1 MTRPNDANDHLKQYL
16 QQLTQQARGRLL
28 AELERLHLLGQDV
41 PHSQEMIAA
50 LRAELRNTG
59 ESHYRVGNPSRYF
72 FEPLEPVLVDIPPE
86 RVNSGQIAR
95 GSLGPIW
102 GLMTEKLLPRMA
114 DEYVASVRK
123 FIVANNQSET
133 RRIAAAFQD
142 KVVAYLDGVLKT
154 GDGSATVR
162 AGLDVYT
169 TSRATFDD
177 LMKMLRV
184 IHARR
189 ELADFARALPPKIAA
204 LEKDQ
209 LARILDLLNKLQ
221 AKRSDIAPFAL
232 AIIAK
237 RLEKPWQL
245 ILLATRPARSRAVP
259 MIAAAPYALAVS
271 MALDQIDE
279 KRLMLVDALKRNRIL
294 PAKEILAEIHAAD
307 EAMRAHIDLDGS
319 DWGARL
325 LKTMADVE
333 TAIEAEINSIP
344 SDHHH
349 VFHVLEAAKLRGDN
363 SVGAR
368 LGRMVRMAAAGW
380 RSS

>member
-1 MTRPNDANDHLKQYL
+1 MTRPNDATDHLKQYL
-16 QQLTQQARGRLL
+16 QQLTQQARSRLL

-72 FEPLEPVLVDIPPE
+72 FEPLEPVLVNIPPE

-114 DEYVASVRK
+114 DEYVATIGK
-123 FIVANNQSET
+123 FIVANNQSEA
-133 RRIAAAFQD
+133 RRIAAAFQN
-142 KVVAYLDGVLKT
+142 KVVAYLDGVLKA
-154 GDGSATVR
+154 GDGPATVR
-162 AGLDVYT
+162 AGLDIYT

-177 LMKMLRV
+177 LTKMLRV
-184 IHARR
+184 IHARQ

-209 LARILDLLNKLQ
+209 LARILDLLNRLQ
-221 AKRSDIAPFAL
+221 AKRGDIAPFAL
-232 AIIAK
+232 AVIAK

-245 ILLATRPARSRAVP
+245 ILLATRPARSRAAP
-259 MIAAAPYALAVS
+259 TIAATPYALAVS

-279 KRLMLVDALKRNRIL
+279 KRLMLIDALKCNRIL

-307 EAMRAHIDLDGS
+307 KAMREHIDLDGS
-319 DWGARL
+319 DWGVRL
-325 LKTMADVE
+325 HKTMAGVE
-333 TAIEAEINSIP
+333 AATEAEINSIP
-344 SDHHH
+344 SDHKHI
-349 VFHVLEAAKLRGDN
+349 VHVLEAVKLRGNN

-368 LGRMVRMAAAGW
+368 LSRMVRMAAAGW